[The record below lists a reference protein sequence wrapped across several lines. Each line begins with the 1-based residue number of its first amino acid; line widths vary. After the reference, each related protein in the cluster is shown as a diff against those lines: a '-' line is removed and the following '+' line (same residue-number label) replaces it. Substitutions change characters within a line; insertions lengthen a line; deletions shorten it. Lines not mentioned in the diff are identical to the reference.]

1 MFADHEPGELR
12 AALSAHGGSASQ
24 WLTDFDDFLAVYGH
38 RSDATCDVGLPS
50 WIEDNSNAFGNIKTF
65 LLKDDDHDFDAAAR
79 NALEERDEAIEIARS
94 GLTKEE
100 QAVFDGGLAANQAA
114 NFPWWQDDHNFYIDL
129 KVMLPLR
136 RACQELARRVDAD
149 HKDDMLYLF
158 WPEVLDVAAG
168 KPYPGELKSLV
179 ADRRQYFDHWHAK
192 RSEMPKVLGA
202 VPGVGRGPRAHR
214 DLRHQPRLAARGA
227 EPGRGQPDHADR
239 GRRGEGRRHRHRAG
253 AAERRR
259 PAPAR
264 AGRDPRVRVD
274 VAELDPGVR
283 QDRRRRCA
291 TVVAC

>member
-1 MFADHEPGELR
+1 M
-12 AALSAHGGSASQ
+12 
-24 WLTDFDDFLAVYGH
+24 
-38 RSDATCDVGLPS
+38 
-50 WIEDNSNAFGNIKTF
+50 
-65 LLKDDDHDFDAAAR
+65 
-79 NALEERDEAIEIARS
+79 
-94 GLTKEE
+94 
-100 QAVFDGGLAANQAA
+100 FDGGLAANQAA

-179 ADRRQYFDHWHAK
+179 ADRRQYFDHWHAR

-202 VPGVGRGPRAHR
+202 VPESVEDPVLIEIFGINPGSLRAVQNPDAANQTDAHR
-214 DLRHQPRLAARGA
+214 RR
-227 EPGRGQPDHADR
+227 RGQ
-239 GRRGEGRRHRHRAG
+239 GRRHRHRPG

-259 PAPAR
+259 AAPSR

-274 VAELDPGVR
+274 VAELDARLSARSPP
-283 QDRRRRCA
+283 RCA
-291 TVVAC
+291 TAVAC